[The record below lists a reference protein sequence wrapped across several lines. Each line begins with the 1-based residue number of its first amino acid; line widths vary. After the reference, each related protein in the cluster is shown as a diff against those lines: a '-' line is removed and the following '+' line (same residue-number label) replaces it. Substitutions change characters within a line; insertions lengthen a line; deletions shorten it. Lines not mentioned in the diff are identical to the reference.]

1 MRTARFILASAVAI
15 AACAPAMAQQSGE
28 GTITGI
34 NRLNGTI
41 AIQTQSGTVGA
52 SGAAAAEQFKVQ
64 DTALLEAV
72 HAGDSVTF
80 SVSESGGTK
89 TITKIQ
95 RQKN

>member
-1 MRTARFILASAVAI
+1 MRTARFVLASVVAV
-15 AACAPAMAQQSGE
+15 AACAPAMAQQSSE
-28 GTITGI
+28 GTITRI

-41 AIQTQSGTVGA
+41 AIQQNATVGA
-52 SGAAAAEQFKVQ
+52 STPAAAEEFKVQ
-64 DTALLEAV
+64 DASQLELV

-89 TITKIQ
+89 TITKLQ

>member
-1 MRTARFILASAVAI
+1 MRTARFILASVVAI

-28 GTITGI
+28 GTITSI

-41 AIQTQSGTVGA
+41 AIQQNATVGA
-52 SGAAAAEQFKVQ
+52 SAAAAAEQFKVQ

-72 HAGDSVTF
+72 HAGDSVTY

-89 TITKIQ
+89 TITQIQ